1 MLVARREDVQ
11 ARPEVRERRA
21 GVGARGRADG
31 VRRRDARR
39 RASLHASVFELP
51 AAIAYETPEL
61 IELLT
66 ALSRAEL
73 TPPPRLMFATDAP
86 DVVRGHPVDAR
97 DHARVRARALAV
109 EHPDGV
115 ERDLLRDAVRR
126 SAGRAGDVRPVA
138 VAVVRPVPVADEV
151 GAVADAA
158 GELLVRRAHPG
169 VDDVGVHARTGLVVG
184 VGVVQRQVALV
195 DPVEPPRGRGL
206 RRECVHDLVPL
217 DVGDAR
223 VPRDRG
229 RPGGRH
235 AHREALER
243 MAVDEADPARV
254 GRRELSRGRGDGRA
268 LHGVRLEDDDVRARG
283 RAPGG
288 AAFGCDCE
296 PGKRE
301 AREQRGERSH
311 CSLLGLTTRQVKAR
325 RGAMSSVTAVIA
337 LLPRLARAPNLRR
350 ACSRAWSSG
359 GSPP

>member
-1 MLVARREDVQ
+1 MLLPGAKRSRHVPKFENDARASVLVVAPMVFAAATRAGEVVARVRVRV
-11 ARPEVRERRA
+11 ARGDRVRDA
-21 GVGARGRADG
+21 GVDRVVDGAVEGRADAAAEAH
-31 VRRRDARR
+31 VRDRR
-39 RASLHASVFELP
+39 
-51 AAIAYETPEL
+51 
-61 IELLT
+61 
-66 ALSRAEL
+66 
-73 TPPPRLMFATDAP
+73 P

-138 VAVVRPVPVADEV
+138 VAVVRPVPVADEI
-151 GAVADAA
+151 GAVAHAA
-158 GELLVRRAHPG
+158 GELLVRGPHAG
-169 VDDVGVHARTGLVVG
+169 VDDVGVHAGTGLVVG

-206 RRECVHDLVPL
+206 RRECVHDLVRL
-217 DVGDAR
+217 DVGDAGI
-223 VPRDRG
+223 PRDRG
-229 RPGGRH
+229 RSGGRH

-325 RGAMSSVTAVIA
+325 RGGNV
-337 LLPRLARAPNLRR
+337 
-350 ACSRAWSSG
+350 
-359 GSPP
+359 